1 MIKDTYIR
9 ARVSKQE
16 KERYIKLAESKGMK
30 ISNLIRT
37 LLNKEIEKENKYVN

>member
-16 KERYIKLAESKGMK
+16 KEKYMNLANKKGM
-30 ISNLIRT
+30 SLSDLIRE
-37 LLNKEIEKENKYVN
+37 LLNQIVL

>member
-16 KERYIKLAESKGMK
+16 KEKYMKLANKKGM
-30 ISNLIRT
+30 SLSDLIRE
-37 LLNKEIEKENKYVN
+37 LLNQIVV